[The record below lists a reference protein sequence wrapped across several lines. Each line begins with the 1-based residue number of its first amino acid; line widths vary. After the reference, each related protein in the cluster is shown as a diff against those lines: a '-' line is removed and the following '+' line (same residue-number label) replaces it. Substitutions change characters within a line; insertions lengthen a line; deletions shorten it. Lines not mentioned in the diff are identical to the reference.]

1 MKKFFLV
8 PLLLIYINCSTAIVD
23 FNTENKVE
31 LNKTIVELK
40 EIASNNQYEELD
52 KYFLPTFK
60 NSFVLR
66 QLKQYDLSKF
76 NLVFSEPS
84 FEKNG
89 KVKNVMIMNYASESI
104 YFDITWK
111 LEDNVWKVLDVSER
125 S

>member
-23 FNTENKVE
+23 FNTENKME

-40 EIASNNQYEELD
+40 EIVSNNQYEKLD

-60 NSFVLR
+60 NSFVLK

-76 NLVFSEPS
+76 NLVFSEPN

-111 LEDNVWKVLDVSER
+111 LEDNMWKVLDVSER

>member
-8 PLLLIYINCSTAIVD
+8 PLLLIYINCSSAIVG
-23 FNTENKVE
+23 FNTENKEE

-40 EIASNNQYEELD
+40 EIASKNQYEELK

-60 NSFVLR
+60 NSIVLS
-66 QLKQYDLSKF
+66 QLGQYDLSKF

-89 KVKNVMIMNYASESI
+89 KAKSVMIMNYASESI

-111 LEDNVWKVLDVSER
+111 LENNIWKVLDVSER